1 MKLPIQFETR
11 MKNMLGEEFDAY
23 KESLDIPAF
32 HGLRVNT
39 AKISVEEFLRIS
51 PFTLKPVPWCANGF
65 YYDEKE
71 QPAKHPYYY
80 AGLYYIQEPSA
91 MTPASV
97 IPIEEG
103 DFVLDI
109 CAAPGGKS
117 TELAAKLHGT
127 GLLVSNDISN
137 SRAKALLKNLELF
150 GVPNMLV
157 VSEPSNVIADYF
169 EGFFDK
175 ILIDAPCSGEGMF
188 RKSSSMVK
196 AWESNGVDMFVNL
209 QQSILREMVRALK
222 PGGTLVYST
231 CTFSPDENEQAMDYL
246 LELEPNLELLELPM
260 YEGFDTG
267 HPEWSKSGNPDV
279 TKCRR
284 IWPHR
289 ISGEG
294 HFVAM
299 LKKKDTGDYHGVNWY
314 HPAKGKLPEEVLEFL
329 GHINRDWDMS
339 RMELQKERL
348 YYLPKQMPSVKG
360 LRMLRNGLFLGEI
373 KKNRFE
379 PSQSLALALKPEEF
393 YQSVSLS
400 VEDERVIRYLKGE
413 TIELEEEAA
422 NAGIKSGLVLLCVD
436 CYPLGWGKLNQ
447 GSLKNKYLP
456 GWRWM

>member
-1 MKLPIQFETR
+1 MKLPESFELR
-11 MKNMLGEEFDAY
+11 MKEMLGEEFEAY
-23 KESLDIPAF
+23 EASLDTPAF

-39 AKISVEEFLRIS
+39 SKISVDEFLRIS
-51 PFTLKPVPWCANGF
+51 PFSLKPVPWCANGF
-65 YYDEKE
+65 YYEDTE

-103 DFVLDI
+103 DRVLDI

-157 VSEPSNVIADYF
+157 VSEPSNVIAEHF
-169 EGFFDK
+169 QGFFDK

-188 RKSSSMVK
+188 RKANSMVK
-196 AWESNGVDMFVNL
+196 AWENNGVDMFVNL
-209 QQSILREMVRALK
+209 QQSILREMVKCLR

-231 CTFSPDENEQAMDYL
+231 CTFSPEENEQAMDYL
-246 LELEPNLELLELPM
+246 LELDPDLELLELPM
-260 YEGFDTG
+260 YEGFDAG
-267 HPEWSKSGNPDV
+267 HPEWSKNGNPDV
-279 TKCRR
+279 IKTRR
-284 IWPHR
+284 LWPHR
-289 ISGEG
+289 IQGEG

-299 LKKKDTGDYHGVNWY
+299 LKKKETSEGYGVNWY
-314 HPAKGKLPEEVLEFL
+314 RPSKVKLPQEVLDFL
-329 GHINRDWDMS
+329 SQIQWDWDMS

-348 YYLPKQMPSVKG
+348 YYLPKEMPNVKG
-360 LRMLRNGLFLGEI
+360 LRLLRNGLFLGEI

-379 PSQSLALALKPEEF
+379 PSQSLAMALRMEE
-393 YQSVSLS
+393 YKNSISLPAS
-400 VEDERVIRYLKGE
+400 DERVVRYLKGE
-413 TIELEEEAA
+413 TIDVEGT
-422 NAGIKSGLVLLCVD
+422 NGMVLVCVD
-436 CYPLGWGKLNQ
+436 GYPLGWGKLTN
-447 GSLKNKYLP
+447 GTMKNKYLA